1 MSKGIMKLGTN
12 RDTASA
18 LDSALNPPKQVRIQ
32 VYTTEEKH
40 RAFKMACAGDGVKMT
55 DKVDELI
62 TAYLKEKGLSV
73 E

>member
-1 MSKGIMKLGTN
+1 MSKEIQIGKDYSKNEPT
-12 RDTASA
+12 
-18 LDSALNPPKQVRIQ
+18 KQVRIQ

-40 RAFKMACAGDGVKMT
+40 RAFKMMCASDGVKMT

-62 TAYLKEKGLSV
+62 TAYLKEKGITI

>member
-1 MSKGIMKLGTN
+1 MSKDPKAVNNDI
-12 RDTASA
+12 A
-18 LDSALNPPKQVRIQ
+18 KQVRIQ

-40 RAFKMACAGDGVKMT
+40 RAFKMMCAGDGVKMT

-62 TAYLKEKGLSV
+62 TAYLKEKGITI

>member
-1 MSKGIMKLGTN
+1 MSKDPQAVNNDI
-12 RDTASA
+12 A
-18 LDSALNPPKQVRIQ
+18 KQVRIQ

-40 RAFKMACAGDGVKMT
+40 RAFKMMCAGDGVKMT

-62 TAYLKEKGLSV
+62 TAYLKEKGITI